1 MSRRRCPPGVFCIE
15 NVTIIF
21 ICVIFLIIGIV
32 IYYRSSRTGYGNRD
46 RSIVINN
53 SMPSSMFAPRKGHG
67 DDVFFD
73 IYQPPLRDDRYLT
86 GGALD
91 IRGPVFNGS
100 TSLVSAPRASAPR
113 GGMRINVSTQGT
125 DDSEFRQ
132 IGILTP
138 VSGNE
143 ERILPLM
150 GRPLFTR
157 RDKWNF
163 YTLNDKN
170 NMIKLPVKVR
180 GQSGTSEYGCDNVY
194 NGDTVYVE
202 GYKEAFK
209 VTAYDNN
216 VTRYLPNYL

>member
-15 NVTIIF
+15 NITIVF
-21 ICVIFLIIGIV
+21 IVGILSLIGLFLYAKSG
-32 IYYRSSRTGYGNRD
+32 ST
-46 RSIVINN
+46 SIKIHTTVP
-53 SMPSSMFAPRKGHG
+53 SMSMGLAAAPRKGHG

-73 IYQPPLRDDRYLT
+73 IYQPPLRDDRCMT

-91 IRGPVFNGS
+91 IRGTVPVS
-100 TSLVSAPRASAPR
+100 HVP
-113 GGMRINVSTQGT
+113 INVSTQGT

-132 IGILTP
+132 IGIITP
-138 VSGNE
+138 VNGND

-170 NMIKLPVKVR
+170 NMIKLPVTVKGRPIKGRIVSSFPFKRVR
-180 GQSGTSEYGCDNVY
+180 IPTCLYLESSTPWVDTLIGTTPRTSPPAVKKRSSRSG
-194 NGDTVYVE
+194 
-202 GYKEAFK
+202 A
-209 VTAYDNN
+209 
-216 VTRYLPNYL
+216 L

>member
-100 TSLVSAPRASAPR
+100 TSRVSAPRAHVP
-113 GGMRINVSTQGT
+113 INVSTQGT

>member
-1 MSRRRCPPGVFCIE
+1 
-15 NVTIIF
+15 
-21 ICVIFLIIGIV
+21 
-32 IYYRSSRTGYGNRD
+32 
-46 RSIVINN
+46 
-53 SMPSSMFAPRKGHG
+53 MPSSMFETRKGHG

-91 IRGPVFNGS
+91 IRGTVGIGGAVPVFNGS
-100 TSLVSAPRASAPR
+100 TALVSAPRARAHVP
-113 GGMRINVSTQGT
+113 INVSTQGT

-216 VTRYLPNYL
+216 VIRYLPNYL

>member
-1 MSRRRCPPGVFCIE
+1 MAKRRCPPGVFCVE
-15 NVTIIF
+15 NVTIMF
-21 ICVIFLIIGIV
+21 ICGIFLVIGLF
-32 IYYRSSRTGYGNRD
+32 IYMRK
-46 RSIVINN
+46 NN
-53 SMPSSMFAPRKGHG
+53 SDNRNVIINTSTPQFSATVPKGRG
-67 DDVFFD
+67 NDVFFD

-91 IRGPVFNGS
+91 IRGSVPIFGAGTVPVLG
-100 TSLVSAPRASAPR
+100 R
-113 GGMRINVSTQGT
+113 GVRMPINVSTQGT

-132 IGILTP
+132 VGILTRAN
-138 VSGNE
+138 GKDE
-143 ERILPLM
+143 LILPLM

-170 NMIKLPVKVR
+170 NMIKLPVRVR

-194 NGDTVYVE
+194 NGDTVHVE
-202 GYKEAFK
+202 GYNEVFK

-216 VTRYLPNYL
+216 VMRYLPSL

>member
-15 NVTIIF
+15 NITIVF
-21 ICVIFLIIGIV
+21 IVGILSLIGLFLYAKSG
-32 IYYRSSRTGYGNRD
+32 ST
-46 RSIVINN
+46 SIKIHTTVP
-53 SMPSSMFAPRKGHG
+53 SMSMGLAAAPRKGHG

-73 IYQPPLRDDRYLT
+73 IYQPPLRDDRCMT

-91 IRGPVFNGS
+91 IRGTVPVS
-100 TSLVSAPRASAPR
+100 RVP
-113 GGMRINVSTQGT
+113 INVSTQGT

-138 VSGNE
+138 VNGND

-170 NMIKLPVKVR
+170 NMIKLPVKVN
-180 GQSGTSEYGCDNVY
+180 GKSGTSEYGCDNVY
-194 NGDTVYVE
+194 NGDVVYVE

>member
-1 MSRRRCPPGVFCIE
+1 
-15 NVTIIF
+15 
-21 ICVIFLIIGIV
+21 
-32 IYYRSSRTGYGNRD
+32 
-46 RSIVINN
+46 
-53 SMPSSMFAPRKGHG
+53 MPSSMFAPRKGHG

-91 IRGPVFNGS
+91 IRGTVGIGGAVPVFNGS
-100 TSLVSAPRASAPR
+100 TSRASAPR
-113 GGMRINVSTQGT
+113 AGVPINVSTQGT

-138 VSGNE
+138 VNGNE

-216 VTRYLPNYL
+216 VIRYLPNNL

>member
-1 MSRRRCPPGVFCIE
+1 MRRRQCPPGVFCIE
-15 NVTIIF
+15 NVTIMF
-21 ICVIFLIIGIV
+21 ICGIFLVVGLFLYMRSGPYIKGDSSNMHKNII
-32 IYYRSSRTGYGNRD
+32 
-46 RSIVINN
+46 INT
-53 SMPSSMFAPRKGHG
+53 SPPSLAMPKGRG

-91 IRGPVFNGS
+91 IRGTVPIFG
-100 TSLVSAPRASAPR
+100 R
-113 GGMRINVSTQGT
+113 GVRMPINVSTQGT

-132 IGILTP
+132 VGILT
-138 VSGNE
+138 STAGNGKE

-170 NMIKLPVKVR
+170 NMIKLPVRVR
-180 GQSGTSEYGCDNVY
+180 GQSGTSEYGCDNVTS
-194 NGDTVYVE
+194 GDTVHVE
-202 GYKEAFK
+202 GYNETFK

-216 VTRYLPNYL
+216 VMRYLPSYL